1 MYKPKLPP
9 NFEILIVDDDK
20 ICCLLHKNLLKDANT
35 EQPPV
40 IFRNAKRALEYV
52 ESRNSHRNCFLIF
65 LDLNMPLFNGWDFLN
80 RLNSSKLNCH
90 IHIVLATS
98 SIQKKDEVTST
109 RFEKVIGFCRK
120 PLKAEHIQ
128 KVKKLKEISGYFTS
142 GKIFPKASESLEFS
156 PEASE

>member
-40 IFRNAKRALEYV
+40 IFRNAKRALEYL
-52 ESRNSHRNCFLIF
+52 EFRNSHRNCFLIF
-65 LDLNMPLFNGWDFLN
+65 LDLNMPLFNGWEFLK
-80 RLNSSKLNCH
+80 RLNSRKPNCH
-90 IHIVLATS
+90 VHIVLATS
-98 SIQKKDEVTST
+98 SIQKKDEITSM
-109 RFEKVIGFCRK
+109 RFERVIGFCRK

-142 GKIFPKASESLEFS
+142 GKIFPKASESLVSS
-156 PEASE
+156 PGASE